1 VAPLTLPEL
10 RPAPPRL
17 SVTLTND
24 HRYRLKALAVPG
36 AMWSRERAAYV
47 VDNPSPRAAAAIIAL
62 FPELLVE
69 YPQLTEIRDSA
80 YGDARPYDFAS
91 ELGLRLELEAPLGG
105 KTLYDWQDTDA
116 GYLKEILRRDKGA
129 FVGWDRGLGKTLIT
143 AAFIEKL
150 EATRS
155 LVVARN
161 DAKDSV
167 WRAQLEEYLPEHRII
182 VLPNEA
188 KKREQLLDMLTAEYD
203 RHLRSSGGQPGIR
216 PLVLIVHYEA
226 LALIAGAR
234 RIEHRDGSVTVTKG
248 GGAGWD
254 RLGLWDLM
262 AFDEGH
268 RLASYN
274 PNSKKNTQMGRAL
287 SRLRRRNVD
296 MALNL
301 TGSSIMNRPDDMFG
315 QLHFLFPDIYRAKW
329 ADWND
334 RFIDYVDDGNRKVA
348 IGFKLDRLDDLR
360 RELGVFMVYR
370 TKAEVFKSLPPL
382 IQQDIELEMYPE
394 QRRVYNEVR
403 EHFWA
408 KLEEGG
414 IKAANPLS
422 QLNLLRRIATYY
434 PGVPSAKLDFALHEL
449 EEESDEQFVVFT
461 WFKEPGRALAEK
473 LGDEVVVVDGDVP
486 IRRRAELLDR
496 HRRGLA
502 RILVGSIATLGESL
516 NLQYMHEAIRLDRD
530 WNPQVN
536 AQTTDRL
543 YRHGQES
550 RVTLRDLWAKGTVDT
565 LRVKPNLASKES
577 LRRAIFG

>member
-1 VAPLTLPEL
+1 VTLPEM
-10 RPAPPRL
+10 RAAEPAL
-17 SVTLTND
+17 SITLTND

-36 AMWSRERAAYV
+36 AYWSRERAAYV
-47 VDNPSPRAAAAIIAL
+47 VDNPSPRAAAATIAL
-62 FPELLVE
+62 FPELLIE
-69 YPQLTEIRDSA
+69 HPELTEVRDSG
-80 YGDARPYDFAS
+80 YGDARPTDFAS
-91 ELGLRLELEAPLGG
+91 ELGLQLRVGELGD
-105 KTLYDWQDTDA
+105 KTLYPWQDTDA
-116 GYLKEILRRDKGA
+116 GYLEAILRRDKGA

-143 AAFIEKL
+143 AAFIRKL
-150 EATRS
+150 DARRS

-161 DAKDSV
+161 DAKDPV
-167 WRAQLEEYLPEHRII
+167 WREQLEEYLPDHEIL

-188 KKREQLLDMLTAEYD
+188 KKRASLLDAVRVDWEA
-203 RHLRSSGGQPGIR
+203 REAGESWSPFV
-216 PLVLIVHYEA
+216 LVIHYEA
-226 LALIAGAR
+226 LALIAGVKTVRHA
-234 RIEHRDGSVTVTKG
+234 DGSETTTKG
-248 GGAGWD
+248 GGTGWD
-254 RLGLWDLM
+254 RLGTWDLM

-287 SRLRRRNVD
+287 SRLRRKNVD

-348 IGFKLDRLDDLR
+348 IGFKYEKLEDLR

-370 TKAEVFKSLPPL
+370 TKAEVFKTLPPL
-382 IQQDIELEMYPE
+382 IQQDVQLDLYPE
-394 QRRVYNEVR
+394 QKRIYNEVR
-403 EHFWA
+403 ENFWA

-422 QLNLLRRIATYY
+422 QMNLLRRIATYY
-434 PGVPSAKLDFALHEL
+434 PGVPSAKLDFAINEL
-449 EEESDEQFVVFT
+449 MEEPDEQFVVFT
-461 WFKEPGRALAEK
+461 WFKEPGRALAERF
-473 LGDEVVVVDGDVP
+473 GDDVVVVDGDVP
-486 IRRRAELLDR
+486 VKRRAELLAR
-496 HRRGLA
+496 HKKGQA

-543 YRHGQES
+543 YRNGQES
-550 RVTLRDLWAKGTVDT
+550 RVTLRDIWAKDTVDT
-565 LRVKPNLASKES
+565 LRVRPNLASKES
-577 LRRAIFG
+577 LRRAVFG